1 MMSLGPRSLRQA
13 VFTRLPMIFA
23 ESLEKCPKS
32 IGSKETAK
40 PVLTRKQDTMPLAS
54 LMVGRSRAS
63 YDAIPHFQIKLAAVI
78 RTEPVAGCPMPM
90 FKAFDLGCL
99 FGLPN
104 QTTGLHR
111 GGTLWREVD

>member
-54 LMVGRSRAS
+54 LMVGRSLLLIVLHMMR
-63 YDAIPHFQIKLAAVI
+63 Y
-78 RTEPVAGCPMPM
+78 RTS
-90 FKAFDLGCL
+90 
-99 FGLPN
+99 
-104 QTTGLHR
+104 R
-111 GGTLWREVD
+111 